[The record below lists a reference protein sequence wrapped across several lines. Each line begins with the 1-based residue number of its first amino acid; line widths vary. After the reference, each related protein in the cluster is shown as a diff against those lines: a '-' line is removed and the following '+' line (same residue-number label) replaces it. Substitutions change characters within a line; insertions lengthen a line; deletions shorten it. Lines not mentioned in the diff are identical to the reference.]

1 MTICADTLDAME
13 DIVAEVR
20 TEDFVIRYSASY
32 DIDKNVVLTLHTE
45 GIIDDYENKFV
56 LINVIDNTHP
66 DYKYP
71 KTNII
76 IDKIPFIIYVGET
89 YSIKAQAYNTLKNID
104 WSGTTGINIY
114 PQEDGCKFSIPAD

>member
-1 MTICADTLDAME
+1 MTICSDTFEGME

-76 IDKIPFIIYVGET
+76 IDKIPSIIYVGET